1 MAWTQVNVADRDENA
16 NARVIASGS
25 GIYRALKLSLWVGLA
40 AALLFFALAPAYALD
55 IPFRSQT
62 ISVQGLQAGDYFY
75 LNGEPNFGT
84 EELVLVFTNA
94 NPSVIKTFTA
104 PYDIEARMLVVG
116 GGGAG
121 GLGSTT
127 TTNPGGGG
135 GGGGVTR

>member
-40 AALLFFALAPAYALD
+40 TALLFFARAPAYALD

-62 ISVQGLQAGDYFY
+62 ITVEGVATGNYTY
-75 LNGEPNFGT
+75 LNGEPDSGA
-84 EELVLVFTNA
+84 EELIVA
-94 NPSVIKTFTA
+94 FTA
-104 PYDIEARMLVVG
+104 TGSLVLPDGVEAQVLLVG

-121 GLGSTT
+121 GYGTT
-127 TTNPGGGG
+127 GDTNPGGGG
-135 GGGGVTR
+135 GGGGVTK